1 MIWRDNL
8 LIREDDD
15 PPAEG
20 GARLAAVEDGTL
32 RFGATPLRFTSGNP
46 ADLRAEG
53 AHGEQFAVRKTS
65 FTVARYAADCNGAAY
80 ELNRTGLR
88 PHREIVDTQGNI
100 VALTAARANGDLAV
114 TVPREITLDI
124 VFMTWC
130 LTLIDAPVR
139 RTRY

>member
-20 GARLAAVEDGTL
+20 GVRIAAVEDGTL
-32 RFGATPLRFTSGNP
+32 RFGATALRFTSENP

-53 AHGEQFAVRKTS
+53 AHGERFAARKTS
-65 FTVARYAADCNGAAY
+65 LTVARYAADCNGAAY

-88 PHREIVDTQGNI
+88 PRREIVDSQGNI